1 MSMDYIAKCPE
12 CKGICGW
19 MSESLPKKDLAK
31 ETGRWIRE
39 GFGLERIETED
50 ARKAPFGH
58 AAGCSLDPRPKNKSK
73 PKREQSNLFAEA
85 YQGAVE

>member
-31 ETGRWIRE
+31 ETGRWLRE
-39 GFGLERIETED
+39 GFSLERIETEA
-50 ARKAPFGH
+50 ARQSPFGH
-58 AAGCSLDPRPKNKSK
+58 VPGCTIDPRAKKKATTKQKSLLV
-73 PKREQSNLFAEA
+73 P
-85 YQGAVE
+85 